1 MSDWIVWVPS
11 ALLAVVGLALALV
24 IRTVVRL
31 RARTADELATAH
43 ADAARLGRRLDELE
57 HRLEGPEPRPSAP
70 DYVITEMS
78 TTGPAGRRR
87 VEGRPAAPEHRIEG
101 SVEGSLFADLL
112 LRESVVRGA
121 SFVHGVRRALAPETR
136 HRIRFEMRQ
145 EVKRSRKQRRI
156 DLKAARRHLAEQQ
169 RAADDAED
177 AA

>member
-24 IRTVVRL
+24 VRAVVRL

-43 ADAARLGRRLDELE
+43 ADAASLRQRLDELE
-57 HRLEGPEPRPSAP
+57 HRLEGPEPRSSAP
-70 DYVITEMS
+70 EYVITAVSS
-78 TTGPAGRRR
+78 TGSAHRR
-87 VEGRPAAPEHRIEG
+87 VEGRHAAPERRIEG

-112 LRESVVRGA
+112 LRESMVRGA

-156 DLKAARRHLAEQQ
+156 DLKAARRHLAEQR